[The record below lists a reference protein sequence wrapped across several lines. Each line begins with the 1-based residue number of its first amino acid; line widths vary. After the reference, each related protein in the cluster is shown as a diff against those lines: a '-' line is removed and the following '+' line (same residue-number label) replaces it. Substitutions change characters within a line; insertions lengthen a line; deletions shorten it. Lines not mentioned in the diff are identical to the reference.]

1 MLALLGLALGARGAG
16 AFLMH
21 VASSC
26 PLAANGSVLDFDFAI
41 VFNKNPLVCYD
52 ASAQRF
58 VGCDQGLLGHFAA
71 NLATWLNNDTAW
83 VQRAED
89 RRRACRDVLLPLW
102 TQTALRQ
109 TPPQARIIPLETGNA
124 RAPVRLTCHVWGF
137 YPAEVTVIWLRNGD
151 VLGPGD
157 HPPIA
162 ATPNG
167 DWTYQTRVVLTV
179 APEAGDIYT
188 CSVQH
193 ASLDEPLLEDWK
205 PGLTLGM
212 MLKVAAAT
220 VLMVLGIGFFL
231 VGFSR
236 CRARPPAPGYTP
248 LPGDNHPA
256 GST

>member
-1 MLALLGLALGARGAG
+1 MGAAGGTAGDETHPTPISTRPLAG

-52 ASAQRF
+52 ASARSF
-58 VGCDQGLLGHFAA
+58 VGCDQGLLRHFAA
-71 NLATWLNNDTAW
+71 NLATRLNNDTAW

-89 RRRACRDVLLPLW
+89 R
-102 TQTALRQ
+102 
-109 TPPQARIIPLETGNA
+109 PQARIIPLETGNA